1 MANINIIG
9 LGGLDEIHKNLYL
22 IEIDAKIFIVDA
34 GMYEP
39 ISANL
44 GIQHF
49 IPKLDYLNDMRDRVK
64 GVFLTSANK
73 IENGAITEILKIV
86 PNVPVYGSEE
96 TIEFLKLVYKNT
108 DSWNLKALGDKEA
121 VDFGGVTVE
130 PKLSASSLPGTYNWI
145 FHTEDGAIVYSVNSI
160 FDSIK
165 QFNEKNE
172 LAKVDQEVLLYMIDS
187 RNMFLE
193 SSISPNYKIK
203 KRIEGAFASHEGRI
217 VTAVYEDELIN
228 IAEIIEL
235 ARKYNRPVSILSDR
249 IYKFVKYLMQSDKM
263 ISYEIKDKVQG
274 KDNEVIIYSQTRT
287 NLFKG
292 FKSLLIED
300 DENILKVTEEDLVIV
315 ASPAQPG
322 NEHVYAT
329 MSNEIARHQSPLI
342 DFSYAEKPTVHPS
355 QFDLIN
361 FLRIYN
367 PKHIM
372 PIKGYYKEM
381 IKTVPIAVEAG
392 IPAEN
397 IIIADNGDKISF
409 KNGKLLGKTDE
420 VPNGEAIIDDA
431 TDSGINIKVIEQRD
445 VLATHGLVTIAF
457 ILDKETKEFLS
468 DIDVQ
473 MKGVVFVKSQD
484 KLLQEIRDDIETII
498 EENKSDLK
506 MNKVISMIKKT
517 SEKTIRRHTTKS
529 PAVVIDIHEN

>member
-1 MANINIIG
+1 MANINIIA

-22 IEIDAKIFIVDA
+22 IEVDAKIFIVDA

-49 IPKLDYLNDMRDRVK
+49 IPKLDYLGDMKDRIK

-73 IENGAITEILKIV
+73 IENGAIPEILKIV
-86 PNVPVYGSEE
+86 PNVPIYGSEE
-96 TIEFLKLVYKNT
+96 TIEFLKLVYEQSK
-108 DSWNLKALGDKEA
+108 SWDMKPLTNKEEVSFGD
-121 VDFGGVTVE
+121 VTVE
-130 PKLSASSLPGTYNWI
+130 PKLSASSIPGTFNWV
-145 FHTEDGAIVYSVNSI
+145 FHTEDGDIVYSVNSI

-172 LAKVDQEVLLYMIDS
+172 LIKLNQEVLLYMIDS

-203 KRIEGAFASHEGRI
+203 KRIEGAFSSHEGRI

-235 ARKYNRPVSILSDR
+235 AKKYDRPVSILSKR
-249 IYKFVKYLMQSDKM
+249 IFKFVKYLMDSDKM
-263 ISYEIKDKVQG
+263 ISYPIHEKVMG
-274 KDNEVIIYSQTRT
+274 KDNEVIIYTQTRT

-300 DENILKVTEEDLVIV
+300 DENVLKVTEEDVVII

-322 NEHVYAT
+322 NEHVYAE
-329 MSNEIARHQSPLI
+329 MSNEIARHQSELI
-342 DFSYAEKPTVHPS
+342 DFSYTEKPTIHPS

-367 PKHIM
+367 PKHLM

-409 KNGKLLGKTDE
+409 KNGKLLGKTED
-420 VPNGEAIIDDA
+420 VPSGEAIIDDA

-457 ILDKETKEFLS
+457 ILDKDTKEFLS

-473 MKGVVFVKSQD
+473 MKGVVFVKTQD
-484 KLLQEIRDDIETII
+484 KLLQEIRSDIETII
-498 EENKSDLK
+498 EENKDNLK
-506 MNKVISMIKKT
+506 MNKVISLIKKT